1 MIIPGKNS
9 GIIDITN
16 KFILKEIILE
26 MLLNYKCGDAPFT
39 FFKISYLN
47 IIKLYG
53 LPQIVIPLLLMTV
66 INK

>member
-26 MLLNYKCGDAPFT
+26 MLLNYKCGDAPT
-39 FFKISYLN
+39 QLNAISHLWEL
-47 IIKLYG
+47 IIKIENPSVSYFRKG
-53 LPQIVIPLLLMTV
+53 RD
-66 INK
+66 